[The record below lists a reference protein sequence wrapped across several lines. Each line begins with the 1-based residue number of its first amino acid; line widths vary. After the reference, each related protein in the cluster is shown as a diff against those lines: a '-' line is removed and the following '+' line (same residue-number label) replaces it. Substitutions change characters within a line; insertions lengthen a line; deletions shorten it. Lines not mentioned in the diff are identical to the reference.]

1 MRIGVLVNNVA
12 TECPEYTTTHLGI
25 AATNLGHEVWTMG
38 VTDLALDPDD
48 HTRARACR
56 VPEKHYRTGH
66 AYLEAL
72 RGGKAIHE
80 RIDLDAL
87 DVLLLRNNPADEV
100 LVRPWAR
107 LVGINFGR
115 LVMRNGVIVLN
126 DPDGLS
132 QAVNKMYLQ
141 AFPQEV
147 RPRSLITRDRQE
159 IREFIE
165 SEDGWAILKPLAG
178 SGGRNVFL
186 VHPEVGGNVNQ
197 MIDAVATEGYILA
210 EQYLPEAQQGD
221 TRLFLMNG
229 RPFCVHGHYA
239 AFRRLRKTGDL
250 DIRSNMSAGAI
261 SAKATIT
268 DTMLHLAELVRPKL
282 IQDGMFLVG
291 LDIVGDKL
299 LEINVFSPGGL
310 EGAESFEGVNFC
322 RHLILDLERKVE
334 HRRQNQQHFDNV
346 QLAVL

>member
-1 MRIGVLVNNVA
+1 MRIGVLINDLA
-12 TECPEYTTTHLGI
+12 TEYPEYTTTHLGI
-25 AATNLGHEVWTMG
+25 AATNLGHQVWTMS
-38 VTDLALDPDD
+38 VSELAYDPDD
-48 HTRARACR
+48 HIRARAYR

-72 RGGKAIHE
+72 QGKTAVHE
-80 RIDLDAL
+80 RINLDEL
-87 DVLLLRNNPADEV
+87 DVMLLRNNPADEV
-100 LVRPWAR
+100 IARPWAR

-115 LVMRNGVIVLN
+115 LVMRNGVMVLN

-132 QAVNKMYLQ
+132 KAVNKMYLQ
-141 AFPQEV
+141 AFPKEV
-147 RPRSLITRDRQE
+147 RPRSLITRDRTE
-159 IREFIE
+159 IKAFIE
-165 SEDGWAILKPLAG
+165 SEGGWAILKPLAG

-186 VHPEVGGNVNQ
+186 VHPEIGGNVNQ

-229 RPFCVHGHYA
+229 RPFCIKGHYA
-239 AFRRLRKTGDL
+239 AFRRVRKAGDL

-261 SAKATIT
+261 SEKATIT
-268 DTMLHLAELVRPKL
+268 DSILHLAELVRPKL

-334 HRRQNQQHFDNV
+334 HRRHNQQHFDNV
-346 QLAVL
+346 ELATL